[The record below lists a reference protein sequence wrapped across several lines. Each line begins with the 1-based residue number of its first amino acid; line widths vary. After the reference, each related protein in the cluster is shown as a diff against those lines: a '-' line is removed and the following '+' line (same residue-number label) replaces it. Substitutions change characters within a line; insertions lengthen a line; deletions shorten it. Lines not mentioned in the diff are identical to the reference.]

1 MEDIYISEAVKVEN
15 YLPCVS
21 WAEACKMIVF
31 FLEEKLLKTNLK
43 YNQNAF
49 HWKFRVISYC
59 IDLNTDLTAKDWF
72 VLHAK

>member
-1 MEDIYISEAVKVEN
+1 
-15 YLPCVS
+15 
-21 WAEACKMIVF
+21 MIVF
-31 FLEEKLLKTNLK
+31 SLEEKLLKTNLK

-59 IDLNTDLTAKDWF
+59 IDLNTGLAAKDWF

>member
-1 MEDIYISEAVKVEN
+1 
-15 YLPCVS
+15 
-21 WAEACKMIVF
+21 MIVF

-59 IDLNTDLTAKDWF
+59 IDLNTGLAAKDWF